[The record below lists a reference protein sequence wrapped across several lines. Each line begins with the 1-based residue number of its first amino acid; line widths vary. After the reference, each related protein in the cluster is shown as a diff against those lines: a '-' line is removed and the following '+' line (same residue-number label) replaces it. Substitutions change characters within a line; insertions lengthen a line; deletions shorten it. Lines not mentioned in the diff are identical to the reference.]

1 MLAILVSS
9 ALGSAHAVAALR
21 MGKIKQRGREDA
33 KNPRGNRHLSYWLT
47 YGTDLDFCSN
57 SCSATTRCAS

>member
-1 MLAILVSS
+1 MLAISVSS

-33 KNPRGNRHLSYWLT
+33 KNPKGK
-47 YGTDLDFCSN
+47 
-57 SCSATTRCAS
+57 